1 MILKDVGSIIK
12 MIRSEIL
19 KLNQVQL
26 AEQVDS
32 SQILI
37 SRLER
42 GHGASVLLLL
52 KVIDYFRSVGINAH
66 NIFYEPFDRRL
77 LLKESDDFGEEI
89 NPSSV
94 VNQLINLII
103 EVDKTT
109 PTEKDKRQIEFLMS
123 KLISDKE
130 SNE

>member
-19 KLNQVQL
+19 KINQVQL

-42 GHGASVLLLL
+42 GHGASILLLL

-77 LLKESDDFGEEI
+77 LLKESDAFGDEI

-94 VNQLINLII
+94 VTQLINLIM
-103 EVDKTT
+103 EVDKAV
-109 PTEKDKRQIEFLMS
+109 PTERDKSQIEFLLS